1 MAVDVGHGHV
11 RVALGDADGA
21 MLEERFADLP
31 SGPTPD
37 QLLAVAADLVADAV
51 IARHLAGGDVVA
63 AAVGLPAPL
72 DLDGHSMTPRFR
84 GVDIAEVTGL
94 TRLTDRVFVMNDADL
109 GALGEAAFGAGRGLD
124 NFIFVKMSH
133 GLGAGLVLGGRLYRG
148 AAGLAGNLGHVRVR
162 EDGDVCLCGN
172 RGCLETLVA
181 ARQLVA
187 ALQPA
192 HPNRQLEVAD
202 LLRLIREGDLGAR
215 VLVNDAGAA
224 VGRTLAEIVNVLNPA
239 AIVVGGT
246 LSAVGEPLLQG
257 IQTSISR
264 YSQAIAAAALRV
276 VPAECGDR
284 AEVLGGLALAL
295 GVAEAADMVP
305 WRAAGTDRVGTIG

>member
-1 MAVDVGHGHV
+1 
-11 RVALGDADGA
+11 